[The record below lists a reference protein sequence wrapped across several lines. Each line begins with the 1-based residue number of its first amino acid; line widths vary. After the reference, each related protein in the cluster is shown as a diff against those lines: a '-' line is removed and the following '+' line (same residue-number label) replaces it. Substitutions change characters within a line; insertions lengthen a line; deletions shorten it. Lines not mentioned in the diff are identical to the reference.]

1 MIMDLAD
8 LGNLIDHT
16 SELLITD
23 EKWTVLYRN
32 HALDFTEE
40 QWARWSMLYRE
51 ETVEETG
58 LSWEVADKAAGKY
71 YNVRSFPDRSKG
83 ELRLIHHI
91 YDVSDYALIFRE
103 LTAYSSEWKKL
114 ASCQDELI
122 GNLSADPS
130 RCLDVAIKYFS
141 VPYAV
146 LYLRVR
152 GEVFRYVKTKG
163 EAQIASE
170 KTESTDVDFTA
181 SAGAVVELLD
191 FPDRHHIC
199 CCSGKAA
206 GAVDYAMFCHVPDEK
221 EQRLHAML
229 YNEFKLYIE
238 NALLQEQIVYENEH
252 DHMTGLYNKGKFL
265 ELKQTLFRTGSG
277 IAVYNMDVNYLKR
290 VNDTMGHEAGNALIC
305 KAGNSIK
312 NISGERVFGF
322 RVGGDEFLVVAVN
335 VTEEEANEILSSW
348 RKGLSK
354 LNEDKETPE
363 CIIACGL
370 SYQAAPYEFE
380 KVMERADA
388 LMYEDK
394 RRIKIARGDD
404 PDQR

>member
-1 MIMDLAD
+1 MYTDLTE
-8 LGNLIDHT
+8 LGNLIDYT
-16 SELLITD
+16 SEFLITD

-51 ETVEETG
+51 ETVEEMG
-58 LSWEVADKAAGKY
+58 LSWEVADKVAGKY

-146 LYLRVR
+146 LYLRV
-152 GEVFRYVKTKG
+152 
-163 EAQIASE
+163 
-170 KTESTDVDFTA
+170 
-181 SAGAVVELLD
+181 
-191 FPDRHHIC
+191 
-199 CCSGKAA
+199 
-206 GAVDYAMFCHVPDEK
+206 
-221 EQRLHAML
+221 
-229 YNEFKLYIE
+229 
-238 NALLQEQIVYENEH
+238 
-252 DHMTGLYNKGKFL
+252 
-265 ELKQTLFRTGSG
+265 
-277 IAVYNMDVNYLKR
+277 
-290 VNDTMGHEAGNALIC
+290 
-305 KAGNSIK
+305 
-312 NISGERVFGF
+312 
-322 RVGGDEFLVVAVN
+322 GGDEFLVVAVN

-354 LNEDKETPE
+354 LNEDEETPE